1 MLQGMNPREGADVSS
16 ANVSRMYRNPT
27 DPQDAVDDEI
37 RHIRDLVFV
46 RNLLAKRGA
55 TYAELRDCDTVIDGV
70 RRQLAHS
77 AKRASARYATAA

>member
-1 MLQGMNPREGADVSS
+1 MLPGMNPRKGADVST
-16 ANVSRMYRNPT
+16 ANVTRMNRKLS
-27 DPQDAVDDEI
+27 DPQAEVDDEI

-46 RNLLAKRGA
+46 RNLLARRGA

-70 RRQLAHS
+70 RQQLADS

>member
-1 MLQGMNPREGADVSS
+1 MLPGINHEGADVTS
-16 ANVSRMYRNPT
+16 ANVSRMHRKLS

-55 TYAELRDCDTVIDGV
+55 TYAELKDCDTVIDGV
-70 RRQLAHS
+70 RRQLAAS

>member
-1 MLQGMNPREGADVSS
+1 VTS
-16 ANVSRMYRNPT
+16 ANVSRMHWKLS

-55 TYAELRDCDTVIDGV
+55 TYAELKDCDTVIDGV
-70 RRQLAHS
+70 RRQLADA

>member
-1 MLQGMNPREGADVSS
+1 MSS
-16 ANVSRMYRNPT
+16 ANVTRMYRKLS
-27 DPQDAVDDEI
+27 DPQTEVDDDI

-55 TYAELRDCDTVIDGV
+55 TYAELRDCDDVIDGV
-70 RRQLAHS
+70 RRRLADS

>member
-1 MLQGMNPREGADVSS
+1 MSS
-16 ANVSRMYRNPT
+16 ANVTRMYRKLS
-27 DPQDAVDDEI
+27 DPQGEVDDEI

-46 RNLLAKRGA
+46 RNLLARRGA

-70 RRQLAHS
+70 RRQLADS

>member
-1 MLQGMNPREGADVSS
+1 VSS
-16 ANVSRMYRNPT
+16 ANVTRMNWKIS
-27 DPQDAVDDEI
+27 DPQDAVDDDI

-70 RRQLAHS
+70 RRQLADS
-77 AKRASARYATAA
+77 AKRASARFATAA